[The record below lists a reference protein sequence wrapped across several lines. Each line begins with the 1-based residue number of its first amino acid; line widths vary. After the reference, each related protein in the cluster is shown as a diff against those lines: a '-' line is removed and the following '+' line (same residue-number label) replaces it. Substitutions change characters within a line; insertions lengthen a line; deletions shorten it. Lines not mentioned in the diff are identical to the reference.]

1 MPLRVDNSHQRLAT
15 VLYSTVKSVH
25 SVSPSCPVTVQQALR
40 LTKRDSLLLNSY

>member
-25 SVSPSCPVTVQQALR
+25 LGSVLSCNCIAST
-40 LTKRDSLLLNSY
+40 TSD